1 MLLNVELSAFTA
13 LPGVLQAVVADDAG
27 RLLGGAG
34 GLPPPDMAVLVLAHA
49 TLSAAAEVGRRS
61 GQGDCLE
68 ILQQHHNGVIYLRPV
83 SQGRL
88 LMVRCQSSE
97 ALPAVRG
104 LCQRLM
110 GTTAS
115 IPVQQAPS
123 FPIDL
128 TSALHAEPRW

>member
-1 MLLNVELSAFTA
+1 MLLNEELSAFTA

-49 TLSAAAEVGRRS
+49 TLSAAAEVGQRS

-68 ILQQHHNGVIYLRPV
+68 IVQQHQNGVLYLRPV
-83 SQGRL
+83 TQGRL
-88 LMVRCQSSE
+88 LMVRCQSSM
-97 ALPAVRG
+97 AIPAVRG

-110 GTTAS
+110 QLPSAAPAS
-115 IPVQQAPS
+115 PPSLPV
-123 FPIDL
+123 DL
-128 TSALHAEPRW
+128 TAALHAEPRW